1 MTTIRLVSAV
11 LLAASG
17 IIGTAWA
24 QNGVPDIQKAASKDV
39 AASTSPTNIPPVSA
53 APAPFASVEEIMAEV
68 AKPPAPVVP
77 APQGVPVTADVLA
90 GVQAKIDA
98 IANAPATQ
106 PQRTPPWNSV
116 GSDITPDT
124 RSTYGV
130 LPNGM
135 RYVIRNNDKPK
146 DQVQVRLR
154 FDFGS
159 AAEAEDEQGLAHFI
173 EHLALNETTN
183 VPDGEMIKLL
193 QRKGLAFGADTNAS
207 TGYLDTI
214 YMLNLPKPSDDLINT
229 SLFLMREVAGE
240 ATFSS
245 DVVEKER
252 GVILE
257 ERRVREN
264 FAYQSTRAA
273 QTFLRPNT
281 YFSTRYPIGTE
292 AVIKTASPEKIRNL
306 YRTYYRPE
314 RATLIIAGPIDVAAV
329 EQKIATAFG
338 SWKGQGAGPTPKKS
352 TLDSCSIDLN
362 RPRDGAI
369 FTHPQITESV
379 SIIKTS
385 QSPFT
390 RFSKASRNTA
400 QILSLGE
407 AAFARR
413 VSRIVREG
421 NAPFLGVGINY
432 SYPTCGKYAATSL
445 GIGAKD
451 GKWEEAVP
459 AAEQLLRQAVKYG
472 FTQAELDEQIKET
485 RVSRET
491 AVKTEPTIATGAIV
505 GGHLAQLSPFKPV
518 NTTAQWRL
526 DEWRKLEKTLTL
538 KSVNAAFAKTYAAL
552 DSGLVF
558 ATAKPENLKDKGA
571 VLAAFDGSR
580 KVAVKPPATQAAVKF
595 AYGDFGAPGKIVEDK
610 VIADLDIRT
619 IRFANGVMLNLK
631 KTPYDA
637 NSIFISMAIDGGDL
651 LLPRDKADYDNLGD
665 YISAGG
671 LGKHKADDLQSIT
684 AGTTAGAGL
693 SASSDSF
700 VSSGTVVQKDLPL
713 QLQLMAAYVTDPGFR
728 DEALVRFRKILPEF
742 YARLDATPND
752 ALGNQSGSILYDND
766 PRYILAPIETL
777 QALNWSEYRSLI
789 GDALSKNAMEIG
801 IVGDFDM
808 EATIAEVA
816 KTFGALPPRAPA
828 FADRTEARRVA
839 WGPKR
844 GTFELQHKGEPD
856 QLLWQRIWPTTDGRD
871 QKLDRT
877 MDLLADI
884 IDVRLAEELR
894 EKAGAS
900 YGSSVGSSMSI
911 INQDFGSF
919 TISTNGDVAKR
930 ELIEKTVQ
938 KVVDEVRSKPVDSDV
953 FERARKPELESYV
966 SWRQRNGT
974 WRSLLED
981 AQTYPVYL
989 DRFRRDE
996 DIFKSITPADVQAA
1010 AKKWLRDDQA
1020 FTFRVVPAA
1029 KAATTSVNSPAPKT
1043 TTP

>member
-17 IIGTAWA
+17 VIGTAWA
-24 QNGVPDIQKAASKDV
+24 QNDVPDIQKAASKNV
-39 AASTSPTNIPPVSA
+39 AATTPPTNIPKVSE
-53 APAPFASVEEIMAEV
+53 APAPFASVEEIMADV

-77 APQGVPVTADVLA
+77 APQGVPATADVLA

-98 IANAPATQ
+98 IANAPETQ
-106 PQRTPPWNSV
+106 PKRTPPWNSV

-146 DQVQVRLR
+146 DQVQVRLH

-159 AAEAEDEQGLAHFI
+159 AAEADDEQGLAHFI

-193 QRKGLAFGADTNAS
+193 ERKGLAFGADTNAS
-207 TGYLDTI
+207 TSQLETI
-214 YMLNLPKPSDDLINT
+214 YMLNLPKPSDDLVNT
-229 SLFLMREVAGE
+229 ALFLMREVAGE

-264 FAYQSTRAA
+264 FAFQASRAA
-273 QTFLRPNT
+273 QTFLRPGT

-292 AVIKTASPEKIRNL
+292 AVIKTASPEKIRTL
-306 YRTYYRPE
+306 YRTYYRPQ

-338 SWKGQGAGPTPKKS
+338 SWKGQGPGPAPEKS
-352 TLDSCSIDLN
+352 TLYKCAIDLN

-379 SIIKTS
+379 AIVKADKT
-385 QSPFT
+385 PFT

-407 AAFARR
+407 AMFGRR
-413 VSRIVREG
+413 VARIIREG
-421 NAPFLGVGINY
+421 NAPYLGVSINY
-432 SYPTCGKYAATSL
+432 NYPTCGIYSGTTF
-445 GIGAKD
+445 GVGAKD
-451 GKWEEAVP
+451 GKWAEAVP
-459 AAEQLLRQAVKYG
+459 AAEQLLRQAVKFG
-472 FTQAELDEQIKET
+472 FTQAELDEQIKEF
-485 RVSRET
+485 RVSLET
-491 AVKTEPTIATGAIV
+491 AVKTEPTISTGAIV
-505 GGHLAQLSPFKPV
+505 GGHLAQLGPFQSV

-538 KSVNAAFAKTYAAL
+538 KSVNAAFVKTYAAL

-571 VLAAFDGSR
+571 VLAAFDASR
-580 KVAVKPPATQAAVKF
+580 KVAVKPPVAEAAVKF
-595 AYGDFGAPGKIVEDK
+595 AYGDFGTPGKIVEDK

-637 NSIFISMAIDGGDL
+637 NSIFISMNIDGGDL
-651 LLPRDKADYDNLGD
+651 LLPRSKASYDNLGGQ
-665 YISAGG
+665 ISAGG

-684 AGTTAGAGL
+684 AGTTASAGL
-693 SASSDSF
+693 SSSGDGF

-713 QLQLMAAYVTDPGFR
+713 QLQLMAAYVTDPGYR
-728 DEALVRFRKILPEF
+728 EEALVQFRKTLPEI
-742 YARLDATPND
+742 YARLDATPGA
-752 ALGNQSGSILYDND
+752 ALGNQSGPILYGND
-766 PRYILAPIETL
+766 PRYVLPPIETL
-777 QALNWSEYRSLI
+777 QALNWAEYRAII

-808 EATIAEVA
+808 NTTIAEVG
-816 KTFGALPPRAPA
+816 KTFGALPPRSPV

-839 WGPKR
+839 WAPRR
-844 GTFELQHKGEPD
+844 GAFELLHKGEPD

-877 MDLLADI
+877 MDLLASI
-884 IDVRLAEELR
+884 IDIRLTEELR

-900 YGSSVGSSMSI
+900 YGASVGSSMAI
-911 INQDFGSF
+911 QTPDFGSF
-919 TISTNGDVAKR
+919 TISTNGDVGKR
-930 ELIEKTVQ
+930 DLIEKIVQ
-938 KVVDEVRSKPVDSDV
+938 QVVDEVRTAPVSADV

-974 WRSLLED
+974 WRGLLED

-996 DIFKSITPADVQAA
+996 DIYKSITPADVQAA

-1029 KAATTSVNSPAPKT
+1029 KAGATSAAESPATQAAK
-1043 TTP
+1043 